1 MDKII
6 MQHMGFYGFHGVL
19 EEEKTLGQKF
29 FVDLEMLV
37 DLSEAGR
44 SDQVDNTVSYADVY
58 DDVKYFVESA
68 RYNLIEA
75 LAENICNMIL
85 TKYSQVNEVMV
96 RIKKPEAPVRGIFDY
111 FAVEVRRGRSFE

>member
-29 FVDLEMLV
+29 FVDLEMSL

-44 SDQVDNTVSYADVY
+44 TDQVENTVSYADVY

-85 TKYSQVNEVMV
+85 TKYSQVTEVMV
-96 RIKKPEAPVRGIFDY
+96 RVKKPEAPVRGVFDH
-111 FAVEVRRGRSFE
+111 FAVEIRRGRDVE

>member
-1 MDKII
+1 MDMIL
-6 MQHMGFYGFHGVL
+6 MENMAFYGFHGVL

-29 FVDLEMLV
+29 FVDLELKL
-37 DLSEAGR
+37 DLSTAGK
-44 SDQVDNTVSYADVY
+44 SDSVEYTVSYADVY

-75 LAENICNMIL
+75 LGENICNML
-85 TKYSQVNEVMV
+85 LAKYVEISEVTI

-111 FAVEVRRGRSFE
+111 MGIQLMRNRNVE

>member
-85 TKYSQVNEVMV
+85 TKYSQVGEVMV

-111 FAVEVRRGRSFE
+111 FAVEIRRGRSIE

>member
-6 MQHMGFYGFHGVL
+6 MNHMGFYGFHGVL
-19 EEEKTLGQKF
+19 EEEKAIGQKF
-29 FVDLEMLV
+29 FVDVELSL
-37 DLSEAGR
+37 DLSSAGKT
-44 SDQVDNTVSYADVY
+44 DLVENTISYADVY

-75 LAENICNMIL
+75 LGENICNMIL
-85 TKYSQVNEVMV
+85 AKYPEVQEAMV

-111 FAVEVRRGRSFE
+111 FGVEIRRGRHEK

>member
-1 MDKII
+1 MDKIL

-19 EEEKTLGQKF
+19 EEEKALGQKF
-29 FVDLEMLV
+29 FVDLEMSL
-37 DLSEAGR
+37 DLSQAGK
-44 SDQVDNTVSYADVY
+44 SDRVEQTVSYADVY

-85 TKYSQVNEVMV
+85 AKYPEVADVMV
-96 RIKKPEAPVRGIFDY
+96 RIKKPEAPIRGLFDY
-111 FAVEVRRGRSFE
+111 VGVELKRGRDA

>member
-6 MQHMGFYGFHGVL
+6 MNHMGFYGFHGVL
-19 EEEKTLGQKF
+19 EEEKAIGQKF
-29 FVDLEMLV
+29 FVDVELSLDLRSAGETDLV
-37 DLSEAGR
+37 E
-44 SDQVDNTVSYADVY
+44 NTISYADVY

-75 LAENICNMIL
+75 LGENICNMIL
-85 TKYSQVNEVMV
+85 AKYPEVQEAMV

-111 FAVEVRRGRSFE
+111 FGVEIRRNRHEK

>member
-6 MQHMGFYGFHGVL
+6 MNHMGFYGFHGVL
-19 EEEKTLGQKF
+19 EEEKALGQKF
-29 FVDLEMLV
+29 YVDVELSL
-37 DLSEAGR
+37 DLSQAGKTD
-44 SDQVDNTVSYADVY
+44 SVLHTVSYADVY

-75 LAENICNMIL
+75 LGENICNMIL
-85 TKYSQVNEVMV
+85 AKYPEVQEAMV

-111 FAVEVRRGRSFE
+111 FAVEIRRGRHVV

>member
-6 MQHMGFYGFHGVL
+6 MQNMGFYGFHGVL

-29 FVDLEMLV
+29 FVDLEMNL

-44 SDQVDNTVSYADVY
+44 TDQVENTVSYADVY

-85 TKYSQVNEVMV
+85 AKYSQVMEVMV
-96 RIKKPEAPVRGIFDY
+96 RVKKPEAPVRGIFDH
-111 FAVEVRRGRSFE
+111 FAVEIRRGRESE

>member
-6 MQHMGFYGFHGVL
+6 MNHMGFYGFHGVL
-19 EEEKTLGQKF
+19 EEEKSLGQKF
-29 FVDLEMLV
+29 YVDVELSL
-37 DLSEAGR
+37 DLSQAGKTD
-44 SDQVDNTVSYADVY
+44 SVEHTVSYADVY

-75 LAENICNMIL
+75 LGENICNMIL
-85 TKYSQVNEVMV
+85 AKYPEVQEAMV

-111 FAVEVRRGRSFE
+111 FAVEIRRGRHVV

>member
-1 MDKII
+1 MDKIL
-6 MQHMGFYGFHGVL
+6 MENMAFYGFHGVL

-29 FVDLEMLV
+29 FVDLELKL
-37 DLSEAGR
+37 DLTMAGK
-44 SDQVDNTVSYADVY
+44 SDAVEHTVSYADVY

-75 LAENICNMIL
+75 LGENICNMVL
-85 TKYSQVNEVMV
+85 SKYPSVTEVTI

-111 FAVEVRRGRSFE
+111 MGIQLVRTRNEA

>member
-1 MDKII
+1 MDKIL
-6 MQHMGFYGFHGVL
+6 MENMAFYGFHGVL

-29 FVDLEMLV
+29 FVDLELTL
-37 DLSEAGR
+37 DLSVAGK
-44 SDQVDNTVSYADVY
+44 SDAVEFTVSYADVY

-75 LAENICNMIL
+75 LGENICNMVL
-85 TKYSQVNEVMV
+85 SKYPAVKEITI

-111 FAVEVRRGRSFE
+111 MGIQLVRTRDEA

>member
-6 MQHMGFYGFHGVL
+6 MNHMGFYGFHGVL
-19 EEEKTLGQKF
+19 EEEKALGQKF
-29 FVDLEMLV
+29 YVDVELSL
-37 DLSEAGR
+37 DLSQAGKTD
-44 SDQVDNTVSYADVY
+44 SVEHTVSYADVY

-75 LAENICNMIL
+75 LGENICNMIL
-85 TKYSQVNEVMV
+85 AKYPEVQEAMV

-111 FAVEVRRGRSFE
+111 FAVEIRRGRHVV

>member
-19 EEEKTLGQKF
+19 EEEKTIGQKF
-29 FVDLEMLV
+29 FVDLEMSV
-37 DLSEAGR
+37 DLSEAGK
-44 SDQVDNTVSYADVY
+44 SDQVDHTVSYADVY

-75 LAENICNMIL
+75 LGENICNMIL
-85 TKYSQVNEVMV
+85 AKYSQVHEVMV

-111 FAVEVRRGRSFE
+111 FAVEIRRGRDSE

>member
-6 MQHMGFYGFHGVL
+6 MNHMGFYGFHGVL
-19 EEEKTLGQKF
+19 EEEKAIGQKF
-29 FVDLEMLV
+29 FVDVELSLDLRSAGETDLV
-37 DLSEAGR
+37 E
-44 SDQVDNTVSYADVY
+44 NTISYADVY

-75 LAENICNMIL
+75 LGENICNMIL
-85 TKYSQVNEVMV
+85 AKYPEVQEAMV

-111 FAVEVRRGRSFE
+111 FGVEIRRNRNEK